1 MSPLWVTRALEF
13 LQFEY
18 AFVQYSALSAVV
30 VGVMCGISGVWM
42 VLRGLSLVGDAT
54 AHATLPGLCLA
65 FLLTGSSHSAVLM
78 GGALASGLCAMAVL
92 HGLQRWGA
100 TRPDSSLA
108 VVLAS
113 FFGLGIALMQRVTGS
128 PGAARA
134 GLQSFLLGNAASV
147 TPAQAWLLTGMMFTL
162 MVLTLVFFRALQFST
177 FDPSF
182 ARLSGFRPDRV
193 RIATTALLA
202 VVVVL
207 AVRAVGLVLVSAM
220 LVLPASTALLVSR
233 RLSVTLL
240 ISGAMGGVCGFAG
253 AWAGYIW
260 QGVATGPAMVV
271 VAGLMFAF
279 VACGQVLVAP
289 QRNTVWRGGL

>member
-1 MSPLWVTRALEF
+1 MNALWLSRALEF

-65 FLLTGSSHSAVLM
+65 FLLTDSSHSAVLM
-78 GGALASGLCAMAVL
+78 GGALASGLCAMGVL
-92 HGLQRWGA
+92 HGLQRWGG

-113 FFGLGIALMQRVTGS
+113 FFGLGVALMQRVTGS

-147 TPAQAWLLTGMMFTL
+147 TPAQAWMLTGMMVTL
-162 MVLTLVFFRALQFST
+162 IVLTMLFFRALQFST
-177 FDPSF
+177 FDPPF

-193 RIATTALLA
+193 RLATTALLA

-233 RLSVTLL
+233 RLSTTLTL
-240 ISGAMGGVCGFAG
+240 AGVMGGTCGFAG

-271 VAGLMFAF
+271 VAGLIFAI
-279 VACGQVLVAP
+279 VAGIRAIATPRLDAAY
-289 QRNTVWRGGL
+289 RGTP

>member
-1 MSPLWVTRALEF
+1 VNAVWVERALEF
-13 LQFEY
+13 LAFEY

-30 VGVMCGISGVWM
+30 VGVMCGVSGVWM

-78 GGALASGLCAMAVL
+78 SGALASGLCAMAVL
-92 HGLQRWGA
+92 HGLQRWGG

-113 FFGLGIALMQRVTGS
+113 FFGLGVALMQRVTGS

-147 TPAQAWLLTGMMFTL
+147 TPAQAWLLTGMMVAL
-162 MVLTLVFFRALQFST
+162 IALTLLFFRALQLST

-202 VVVVL
+202 IVVVL

-220 LVLPASTALLVSR
+220 LVLPASTSLLVSR
-233 RLSVTLL
+233 RLSTTLL
-240 ISGAMGGVCGFAG
+240 LSGVMGGLCGFAG
-253 AWAGYIW
+253 AWAGYVW

-271 VAGLMFAF
+271 MAGLIFALVAG
-279 VACGQVLVAP
+279 GQSLVALR
-289 QRNTVWRGGL
+289 QQTAVRGGL